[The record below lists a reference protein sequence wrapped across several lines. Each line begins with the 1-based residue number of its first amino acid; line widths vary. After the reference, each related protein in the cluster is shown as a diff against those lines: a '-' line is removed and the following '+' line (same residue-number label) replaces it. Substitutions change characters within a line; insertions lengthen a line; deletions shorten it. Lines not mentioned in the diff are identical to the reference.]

1 MPLPITQS
9 PLPPLPLRIC
19 LVNRKY
25 QTLDCCITGFS
36 FAAKGDAIMKAKKNF
51 MVSWTCCFKSS
62 IFSHCFR
69 LFFGGMS
76 CNI

>member
-1 MPLPITQS
+1 MPLPFTQS
-9 PLPPLPLRIC
+9 PLSPLPLRIC
-19 LVNRKY
+19 LVTRKY

-36 FAAKGDAIMKAKKNF
+36 FAAKGDAIMKAKKIYGKLD
-51 MVSWTCCFKSS
+51 MLFKSS
-62 IFSHCFR
+62 FFSHCFR